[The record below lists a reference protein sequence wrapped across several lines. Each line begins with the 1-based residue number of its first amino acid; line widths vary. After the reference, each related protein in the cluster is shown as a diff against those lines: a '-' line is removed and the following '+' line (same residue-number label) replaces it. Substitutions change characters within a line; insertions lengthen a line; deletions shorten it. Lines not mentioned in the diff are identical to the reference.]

1 MYVTTCNSISTTQFF
16 LCSVIFQ
23 PKFSHPSSLSRCFFH
38 GVHVYILLSCSAVFK
53 LGLAN
58 NNLQKYGKG
67 YDPYR
72 KTLPNRTLLVD
83 KSGHGNFSS
92 IQSAIDSIPSENKNW
107 VCIHIRAGTY
117 REKVKI
123 PYNKPYIILKGEGKR
138 RTKIVW
144 DDHFSTAQSP
154 TFASLAD
161 NIVVRSI
168 NFVNS
173 YNFPHN
179 NSPRLPAVAAMITG
193 DRTAF
198 YKCGF
203 AGVQDTLWDE
213 AGRHYFKRC
222 TIQGAVDFIFGSGQ
236 SIYEGC
242 SIQVLEGGFITAQG
256 RTNPNDANGFVFKG
270 CNVFGNSPVYLGRP
284 WRGYS
289 RVLFY
294 KSNFSNIVDP
304 KGWNAWDFVGHENHI
319 AFAEYGNFGPGADTS
334 RRVSWANKLNPSNIG
349 RINQH
354 VFH

>member
-1 MYVTTCNSISTTQFF
+1 MEKQEFRVLRCSGHF
-16 LCSVIFQ
+16 LLKCRGEERSRGAEDFQ
-23 PKFSHPSSLSRCFFH
+23 
-38 GVHVYILLSCSAVFK
+38 

-168 NFVNS
+168 AFVNS

-334 RRVSWANKLNPSNIG
+334 RRVSWANKLSPQTLEELTSMSF
-349 RINQH
+349 INAENWIQKQPI
-354 VFH
+354 